1 MEFRK
6 NGFNDSDAATLAK
19 TATMFQNVSDEA
31 ISAGDSASFIISQM
45 IAFGIEAKDAQSII
59 DKVNETANKFSVSS
73 GDLSKALGIVASTS
87 SAMGNSIDQTLG
99 VVTAITE
106 QTRNAS
112 KSARAANTIFSR
124 LAQVVDE
131 NSDTGKKLTEIYNN
145 LGIALYDSSGQM
157 RSTYDIL
164 ADLASKW
171 DSLDKNTQQYIA
183 ITSAGTNQLNNFLA
197 LMNNFD
203 HAAEATATSINS
215 AGSAMRENEAYQ
227 ESLEYQTNN
236 LKATFQDLANNV
248 IDKELISSVLKLG
261 DSFLKLANTDI
272 GVLVTRIGLLAGA
285 GWGLSSLIQVSK
297 IIPTIVGQFQ
307 NFGAVLSLVAEGSG
321 TFGAALSAAGGAGA
335 VALPIFLAVSAAIVG
350 IVEAVKAYKES
361 HPDFDTAAQSVS
373 TLSDSLKTAQ
383 DRLDEI
389 NKLGWKDRTRAINEE
404 EQELKDLIVQQERE
418 LQVAQ
423 MRQAM
428 AAGEELSERT
438 GYGQA
443 TRYIAISPN
452 DVDNQTFA
460 SMDEAVKAL
469 AETEGITGESTD
481 ELKQKLL
488 DLGYAFV
495 TTTENTKLTADE
507 MNALDTQALQELS
520 GSIKENGELNTY
532 LKDSYQGLY
541 EELAPTYEKLVNLE
555 NAQKNAIPGAREL
568 TASER
573 ELKGAFEQLVGTML
587 SFESSGDNAY
597 QTIANLANILGVTP
611 AYARDLAISMGLID
625 ANTRPAAGA
634 LVQLENGTW
643 AVADGLNVVKTASD
657 GVGEAMSGISVATY
671 DTSTAAAQLTASLF
685 DQNGQLTEAGLQALS
700 VDSSMRSMAQAELQ
714 AQQEAASA
722 NYSKLI
728 LEIQKVGS
736 AAMITAGQLSQ
747 MMALAGVGSAQGLV
761 GGLASG
767 ANTDIEGLKSA
778 FFRSFGKSA
787 DANVADFNKWV
798 SSRVSAAG
806 QSTYDKIME
815 ETQKRLDELEKNFP
829 SGGGGGGGS
838 SKKSAEE
845 KAAEE
850 VEKQAKK
857 AQKAQEKAAKQSQQ
871 AYESAASS
879 AEQAA
884 RQAAQAAE
892 QAAEE
897 AKQKILDSI
906 QELKDASD
914 DFWESKTDAI
924 EETNKELDRQKQL
937 EEKLKALEEA
947 KQKKILLYK
956 NGQFQYDKD
965 YGTIAKAQ
973 ADYEETRDKIQR
985 ERELEQ
991 LEEMKDNATEIFNE
1005 MKDIVQNGGNVTQ
1018 EMINNWLKNMA
1029 ASGADYYDSNKK
1041 LLGEWLDWAKN
1052 ALQTYGQGVVDA
1064 VNGYVSTSSLMSSGT
1079 YGSNAQ
1085 GMVAT
1090 DTNGARYLADRNS
1103 DNPLYWDKDGN
1114 FVGFTK
1120 AFWIDVFDTQI
1131 KKGQFGDYK
1140 TTDAWLGNLPGTSIF
1155 DDWEEVFKYWSSQEH
1170 ADIYALQDMVDRFD
1184 AAKQVFQY
1192 YKDIFKS
1199 LGYDEYAKMAEQYD
1213 NIDSSKYSRMAWQMS
1228 MVQHPDDPFGWRS
1241 YEPAWRGTRRE
1252 DTAELWQTMNDILDM
1267 MWANNYQGNAYETAL
1282 GEAERASKR
1291 DWHIN
1296 RMDESDR
1303 YEYATFDLDKLKAA
1317 LEENEEAI
1325 KQLSEKWFEAATDL
1339 ERQAIAVEA
1348 ESRRRFRDLGYAQLG
1363 MDTTAQSEAERAANR
1378 QPSGKTLDEARRD
1391 KKLANNVDDI
1401 NKTLEKVEN
1410 GQAIS
1415 QGYITKASDY
1425 ISKMIEENSEKWFT
1439 LYDQTEKDKLHQ
1451 QTEELRAL
1459 QEKLQKANDLAEI
1472 NNLLVHGEGLLP
1484 NEKADFEDED
1494 WKDNKKYDDWVRE
1507 AEDLDDT
1514 AEVIRRQMELNAQRW
1529 FDADEK
1535 TRDELHRANEELAE
1549 RLAKETGTDLSY
1561 SGATGKWSKNATGTR
1576 NFRGGLSLVGERG
1589 PEMRILGQGDN
1600 IIPANQT
1607 ANLWKWS
1614 NTTPQAMLSTLSG
1627 RQGGQSTSYAFDVS
1641 RIELPNV
1648 TDAKSFVQGLKNYAL
1663 QYSYKR

>member
-1 MEFRK
+1 
-6 NGFNDSDAATLAK
+6 
-19 TATMFQNVSDEA
+19 MFQNVSDEA

-248 IDKELISSVLKLG
+248 IDKDLISSVLKLG

-272 GVLVTRIGLLAGA
+272 GVLVTKIGLLAGA

-297 IIPTIVGQFQ
+297 IIPVIVGQFK

-404 EQELKDLIVQQERE
+404 EQELKDLIAQQERE

-443 TRYIAISPN
+443 TRYTAISPN

-460 SMDEAVKAL
+460 SMDEAVKSL

-555 NAQKNAIPGAREL
+555 NAQRNAIPGAREL
-568 TASER
+568 TDSER

-587 SFESSGDNAY
+587 LFESSGDNAY
-597 QTIANLANILGVTP
+597 QTIANLANILGVAP
-611 AYARDLAISMGLID
+611 SYARDLAVSMGLVD
-625 ANTRPAAGA
+625 RNTRYVYDG
-634 LVQLENGTW
+634 LIQLDDGTW
-643 AVADGLNVVKTASD
+643 AVADGFNAVKTASD

-685 DQNGQLTEAGLQALS
+685 DQNGQLTTAGLQALS
-700 VDSSMRSMAQAELQ
+700 VDSSMRSLATSELQ
-714 AQQEAASA
+714 AQQAVAQA
-722 NYSKLI
+722 NYANLI

-798 SSRVSAAG
+798 SSRVSSAG

-838 SKKSAEE
+838 SRKSAEE

-850 VEKQAKK
+850 AEKQAKK

-914 DFWESKTDAI
+914 DFWDSKTDAI

-1041 LLGEWLDWAKN
+1041 LLGEWLDWARN

-1064 VNGYVSTSSLMSSGT
+1064 VNGYVSTSSLMSGGT
-1079 YGSNAQ
+1079 YGSNVQ
-1085 GMVAT
+1085 GMVAN
-1090 DTNGARYLADRNS
+1090 DTNGARYRD
-1103 DNPLYWDKDGN
+1103 DPMYWKDGE

-1170 ADIYALQDMVDRFD
+1170 SDIYALQDMVDRFD

-1348 ESRRRFRDLGYAQLG
+1348 ESRRKFRDLGYAQLG
-1363 MDTTAQSEAERAANR
+1363 IDTTAQSETERAANR
-1378 QPSGKTLDEARRD
+1378 QTSGKTLDEVRRD

-1425 ISKMIEENSEKWFT
+1425 ISKMIAENSEKWFT

-1494 WKDNKKYDDWVRE
+1494 WKDDKKYDDWVRE

-1514 AEVIRRQMELNAQRW
+1514 AEDIRRQMELNAKRW

-1535 TRDELHRANEELAE
+1535 TKDELHRANEELAE
-1549 RLAKETGTDLSY
+1549 RLAQETGTNLSY
-1561 SGATGKWSKNATGTR
+1561 SGETGKWSKNATGTR

-1600 IIPANQT
+1600 VIPANQT

-1614 NTTPQAMLSTLSG
+1614 NTTPQQMLTTLSA
-1627 RQGGQSTSYAFDVS
+1627 RSGGGNTSYAFDVS

>member
-1 MEFRK
+1 
-6 NGFNDSDAATLAK
+6 
-19 TATMFQNVSDEA
+19 MFQNVSDEA

-272 GVLVTRIGLLAGA
+272 GVLVTKIGLLAGA

-297 IIPTIVGQFQ
+297 IIPVIVGQFK

-350 IVEAVKAYKES
+350 IVEAVKTYKES

-404 EQELKDLIVQQERE
+404 EQELKDLIAQQERE

-443 TRYIAISPN
+443 TRYTAISPN

-469 AETEGITGESTD
+469 AEIEGITGESTD

-488 DLGYAFV
+488 GLGYAFV

-568 TASER
+568 TDSER

-747 MMALAGVGSAQGLV
+747 MMALAGVSSAQGLV

-767 ANTDIEGLKSA
+767 SSTDIEGLKSA

-798 SSRVSAAG
+798 SSRVSSAG

-838 SKKSAEE
+838 SRKSAEE

-850 VEKQAKK
+850 AEKQAKK
-857 AQKAQEKAAKQSQQ
+857 AQQAQEKAAKQSQQ

-897 AKQKILDSI
+897 ARRKILDSI

-914 DFWESKTDAI
+914 DFWDSKTDAI

-947 KQKKILLYK
+947 KQRKILLYK

-991 LEEMKDNATEIFNE
+991 LKEMKDNATEIFNE
-1005 MKDIVQNGGNVTQ
+1005 MKDIIQNGGNVTQ
-1018 EMINNWLKNMA
+1018 TMINNWLSQMQA
-1029 ASGADYYDSNKK
+1029 DGANYYNSNKAI
-1041 LLGEWLDWAKN
+1041 LSDWLAWAKEAIKEFSQS
-1052 ALQTYGQGVVDA
+1052 ALESIDGYTSTGSTMGGGAYGS
-1064 VNGYVSTSSLMSSGT
+1064 STST
-1079 YGSNAQ
+1079 
-1085 GMVAT
+1085 T
-1090 DTNGARYLADRNS
+1090 DDDINWNRYMTDS
-1103 DNPLYWDKDGN
+1103 TFWKDGE
-1114 FVGFTK
+1114 FVGLST
-1120 AFWIDVFDTQI
+1120 AFWIDRFEKQI
-1131 KKGQFGDYK
+1131 KSGFKPEN
-1140 TTDAWLGNLPGTSIF
+1140 WLGGGKGASVFEDWQEVLDYWAEYQGNELSGTM
-1155 DDWEEVFKYWSSQEH
+1155 
-1170 ADIYALQDMVDRFD
+1170 ADIEAVKDMIDRAK
-1184 AAKQVFQY
+1184 AAQIVLAK
-1192 YKDIFKS
+1192 YKDTFIS
-1199 LGYDEYAKMAEQYD
+1199 LGYDEYAQLAERAESMDISKMAKSAR
-1213 NIDSSKYSRMAWQMS
+1213 IKGAMA
-1228 MVQHPDDPFGWRS
+1228 HPEDPFGWRGIS
-1241 YEPAWRGTRRE
+1241 SADYTTTEGKLYNLLSDIGFYEYLTGSR
-1252 DTAELWQTMNDILDM
+1252 TATGESKKGKD
-1267 MWANNYQGNAYETAL
+1267 YERLTIAGDLGRTAKL
-1282 GEAERASKR
+1282 S
-1291 DWHIN
+1291 DWHKATQKLFTDATGDYYPDV
-1296 RMDESDR
+1296 RSV
-1303 YEYATFDLDKLKAA
+1303 TFDEDKLRRFY
-1317 LEENEEAI
+1317 EDNESAI
-1325 KQLSEKWFEAATDL
+1325 KKLQEMWFEARTDIEKESIHL
-1339 ERQAIAVEA
+1339 EAEARRQA
-1348 ESRRRFRDLGYAQLG
+1348 RDYTEEILG
-1363 MDTTAQSEAERAANR
+1363 MGPSGRSEAERKANLTA
-1378 QPSGKTLDEARRD
+1378 GTYLDAKRNKVID
-1391 KKLANNVDDI
+1391 KNVEKI
-1401 NKTLEKVEN
+1401 KEHLEGAEN
-1410 GQAIS
+1410 GQAIT
-1415 QGYITKASDY
+1415 QRYINNAKDY
-1425 ISKMIEENSEKWFT
+1425 IAKVIEENSKKWFDT
-1439 LYDQTEKDKLHQ
+1439 YGSTEKEKLHQ
-1451 QTEELRAL
+1451 QNEQLRILQEQLEQGKYENLLPGGEKAGLTGWEQKNQLEGFDIDAERLKQIRELREEMAANS
-1459 QEKLQKANDLAEI
+1459 KAWWE
-1472 NNLLVHGEGLLP
+1472 
-1484 NEKADFEDED
+1484 
-1494 WKDNKKYDDWVRE
+1494 
-1507 AEDLDDT
+1507 
-1514 AEVIRRQMELNAQRW
+1514 
-1529 FDADEK
+1529 ADEE
-1535 TRDELHRANEELAE
+1535 TRKKLHEANE
-1549 RLAKETGTDLSY
+1549 RLAKTISDLGNMKVSYEGHTGAWTFDNTP
-1561 SGATGKWSKNATGTR
+1561 GNANGTH
-1576 NFRGGLSLVGERG
+1576 NFRGGLSIVGENG
-1589 PEMRILGQGDN
+1589 PELRVLKRGDN
-1600 IIPANQT
+1600 IIPADKT
-1607 ANLWKWS
+1607 ENLWKWAS
-1614 NTTPQAMLSTLSG
+1614 LTPNSMLAAIGNNSTKAG
-1627 RQGGQSTSYAFDVS
+1627 DVS
-1641 RIELPNV
+1641 YGFNISNLQLPNV
-1648 TDAKSFVQGLKNYAL
+1648 TDAKSLVQGLKNYAL